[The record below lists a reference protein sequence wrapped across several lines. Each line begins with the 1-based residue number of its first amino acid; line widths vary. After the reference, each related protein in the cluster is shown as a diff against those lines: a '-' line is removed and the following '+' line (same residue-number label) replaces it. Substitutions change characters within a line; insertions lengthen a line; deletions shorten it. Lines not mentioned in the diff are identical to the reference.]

1 MKLSNEEINQKLKE
15 LNGWDLEESAIKK
28 TFEFKNFL
36 ESIEFVNKVST
47 IAEEL
52 NHHPDIL
59 INYNRVTI
67 ALSTHDEGGV
77 TDKDINLA
85 KKIENLS

>member
-67 ALSTHDEGGV
+67 TLSTHDEGGV

>member
-1 MKLSNEEINQKLKE
+1 MKLRNEEINQKLKE

-67 ALSTHDEGGV
+67 TLSTHDEGGV